1 MYIYIY
7 TVGSDTCQE
16 SKQMTFEVA
25 HLVGLS
31 FGCRFRITTAKNAQ
45 KHFGEQYSSDAFYG
59 KPDGPIAGGDLILNT
74 KNTVFVCSYCFFTY
88 VYNRC
93 INIYMCVYV
102 YVYICIFV
110 SMKEA
115 GLVGSGPGSLEGH
128 FLFKFLGG
136 DCGHFELLLEDEHKL
151 RG

>member
-93 INIYMCVYV
+93 INIYIYICVCMYMCIYV
-102 YVYICIFV
+102 Y
-110 SMKEA
+110 
-115 GLVGSGPGSLEGH
+115 
-128 FLFKFLGG
+128 LFP
-136 DCGHFELLLEDEHKL
+136 
-151 RG
+151 